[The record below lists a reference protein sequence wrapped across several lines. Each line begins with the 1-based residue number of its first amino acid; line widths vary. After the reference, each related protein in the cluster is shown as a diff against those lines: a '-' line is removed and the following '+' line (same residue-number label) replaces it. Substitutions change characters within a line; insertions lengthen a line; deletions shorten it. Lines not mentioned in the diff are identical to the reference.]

1 MEETACVVCCAN
13 LSREVRAVMSG
24 PEFAGCAFKTCSVE
38 CDQSEGK
45 WKDLPGLLSGG
56 RTDERQ
62 VVVIGGYCLID
73 EEIRSE
79 QGRPVNLS
87 RKGQCLDWLV
97 DGYIMEILQREGK
110 FLLLPGWVDN
120 WKSYVE
126 SRWAD
131 DRKRVRAHFAG
142 LGRKAVLL
150 DTGLYPDIQEKM
162 RAFSRFIQI
171 PFETMPTGLSLF
183 KLNLLREV
191 HGLASRLDDEA
202 YKRSIDSLRRR
213 TIKFSNIINL
223 LDYSFRETEEKD
235 FGSLVRDVFN
245 EVLAPLQTAF
255 FPPEVI
261 RQARIVRG
269 SPLDRLFSQGIDYV
283 WDLDSGSLVLRVGD
297 GREPLG
303 IIEVSKV
310 PSDLKDET
318 LAIALSLVKAAGAA
332 LLRNKLSR
340 QIEVERE
347 RTEKTRAALKESE
360 IRMNSIFEGVPVG
373 LYRTNSEG
381 GIIDANLAFARMTGY
396 NSVEA
401 VKKINCRDLYA
412 DPQAR
417 VTSLSLVEPQGM
429 VKDFEFQMKRRDG
442 EIIWVKDTSRAV
454 RDPAGKTIFYD
465 GAVEDITRKKQ
476 TDAFISRSRT
486 LQTSLTDLSEKM
498 LKHVPIQSI
507 SKAVLEH
514 ALKLTSSRT
523 AVVLY
528 VDRITG
534 KVMTP
539 AMTAEAEEYFYAN
552 KERLADLDPI
562 KSQLCKRAIDGGKP
576 LLVNAPEAYRE
587 LTAMPQ
593 GHFQVDR
600 LIVAP
605 ALADDSLVGLI
616 VVANS
621 DRLYQQNDSDA
632 LERLADFYALAI
644 SRIRAEEELREL
656 SLVDELTKL
665 YNRRGFMALAQQQI
679 KTANRQKKDMIL
691 LYADLDDLK
700 LINDNHGH
708 HEGDLALVETASIL
722 RSAFRESDIPA
733 RIGGDEFVVLAL
745 DTVENQE
752 DVLLERLNG
761 KISESNSRPGCKF
774 PISLSVGVVRYSHE
788 NRCSIE
794 ELIKSADK
802 LMYERKTDKK
812 NTRTLE

>member
-1 MEETACVVCCAN
+1 MEEAACIVCCAN

-24 PEFAGCAFKTCSVE
+24 PEYSGCAFRACSVE
-38 CDQSEGK
+38 CDQAEGK
-45 WKDLPGLLSGG
+45 WNDLQELLSSS
-56 RTDERQ
+56 RTSGRQ
-62 VVVIGGYCLID
+62 VMVIGGYCLID
-73 EEIRSE
+73 EEKRPDP
-79 QGRPVNLS
+79 GRQVSLV
-87 RKGQCLDWLV
+87 RKSQCLDWLA
-97 DGYIMEILQREGK
+97 DSYIMEILQREGK

-120 WKSYVE
+120 WESYVE
-126 SRWAD
+126 TRWAG
-131 DRKRVRAHFAG
+131 DRKRVRTHFAG

-162 RAFSRFIQI
+162 RAFSRFIQV
-171 PFETMPTGLSLF
+171 PFEVLPAGLSLF

-191 HGLASRLDDEA
+191 RGLESRLDGES
-202 YKRSIDSLRRR
+202 YKRVVGSLRQR

-223 LDYSFRETEEKD
+223 IDYSFRETEEKD
-235 FGSLVRDVFN
+235 YGSLVRDVFN
-245 EVLAPLQTAF
+245 EVLAPLQTSF

-269 SPLDRLFSQGIDYV
+269 SPLDRLFSQGIDYA
-283 WDLDSGSLVLRVGD
+283 WDFDSGSLVLRVGD
-297 GREPLG
+297 ARDPLG
-303 IIEVSKV
+303 VIEVSKV
-310 PSDLKDET
+310 PSDQKDET
-318 LAIALSLVKAAGAA
+318 LSIALSLVKAAGAA
-332 LLRNKLSR
+332 LLRNKLVGE
-340 QIEVERE
+340 IDVERE
-347 RTEKTRAALKESE
+347 KTEKARAALKESE
-360 IRMNSIFEGVPVG
+360 TRMNSIFEGVPVG
-373 LYRTNSEG
+373 LYRTNPEG
-381 GIIDANLAFARMTGY
+381 RIVDANLAFARMVGFNT
-396 NSVEA
+396 VES
-401 VKKINCRDLYA
+401 VKKFNCRELYA
-412 DPQAR
+412 DPQTR
-417 VTSLSLVEPQGM
+417 ETSVSLVETQGV
-429 VKDFEFQMKRRDG
+429 VKDFEFQLRRRDG
-442 EIIWVKDTSRAV
+442 EIIWVRDTSRV
-454 RDPAGKTIFYD
+454 VKDSSGKTIFYD
-465 GAVEDITRKKQ
+465 GAMEDITKKKQ
-476 TDAFISRSRT
+476 TDAFISWSRA
-486 LQTSLTDLSEKM
+486 LQASLTDLSEKM

-507 SKAVLEH
+507 SRAVLEH
-514 ALKLTSSRT
+514 ALKLTSSRA

-528 VDRITG
+528 VDRTTG
-534 KVMTP
+534 QFMTP
-539 AMTAEAEEYFYAN
+539 AMTIEAEEYFNAN
-552 KERLADLDPI
+552 KDKLADLHPI
-562 KSQLCKRAIDGGKP
+562 KSQLCKRAIGAGKP

-587 LTAMPQ
+587 LAAMPE
-593 GHFQVDR
+593 GHFQVAR

-605 ALADDSLVGLI
+605 AMADEALVGLI

-752 DVLLERLNG
+752 DVLLERLDG

-774 PISLSVGVVRYSHE
+774 PISLSVGVVRYSPE
-788 NRCSIE
+788 NRCSID

-802 LMYERKTDKK
+802 LMYERKANKK